1 MLNSI
6 TNALKIQKGGAKK
19 GGPGGMVG
27 LFLIIL
33 VSLLIK
39 AFLVQLSWN
48 MVMPRLLTKES
59 PVRDTVTFS
68 EALML
73 VILVSNLL

>member
-1 MLNSI
+1 MLSCV
-6 TNALKIQKGGAKK
+6 TNALKLQRGGAKK
-19 GGPGGMVG
+19 GGPGGMFG
-27 LFLIIL
+27 LFIIVL

-39 AFLVQLSWN
+39 SLLVQLSWN

-59 PVRDTVTFS
+59 SIRDTITFS